1 VVDFNGDGRTDLIW
15 SLSGGRSITIWT
27 MQADGTVAASGT
39 LDGCGDPCTLFA
51 GTLDYNGDGHTDLFW
66 LDDDN
71 EGDKWWTLWRGQLD
85 GSVSR
90 EKVGLEP
97 GMNNYAPYF
106 ADINGDGST
115 DIFWDF
121 VDGDGRSK
129 GQRRLWLSKGDG
141 TFVVQT
147 NVNGRDGS
155 LVGYRPSFG
164 DFNGDGLPDILWVQ
178 TDSNGVSNGGGELW
192 LGKGDGTFTVPAGQG
207 SPPVG
212 YVPAIA
218 DFNSDGKADIMWDKR
233 SGSDTRSQ
241 GQRILWLSDGVPPDL
256 ITSVTTG
263 IGANAAITYKPLTD
277 NTVYTKGVSAVDPV
291 VDLQG
296 AMAAVARVDASNGIG
311 GTVGTGYAYAGAKVH
326 LDGRGFLGFQ
336 QMSVTDLQTGLVRTT
351 TYRQDYPYVSLVALD
366 TKRLGTA
373 TLNTTANTYEA
384 ASLGGTRFQVTLKQS
399 QSFSADLDGTVLPA
413 MSTSYTYGAY
423 GNATQIVVSSSDGFS
438 KTTTNTYANDPATW
452 LLGRL
457 TRASVTSLATPPAPP
472 PTGPTEVV
480 ISLSTNSLNLWDYIA
495 AKGLASL
502 GAWKVT
508 IASGVVIGSASSAVP
523 ALDTGLFPPGSTLSV
538 INNGTIVGAGGK
550 GGDGGACSSDSHN
563 TWGTPGLPGKLGG
576 TALRTQVPITI
587 ANNGSVWGGGGG
599 GGGGAPAGI
608 LTSSRGGG
616 GGGGGAGALPGGGG
630 SGGAGSSPGSPG
642 TAGTL
647 SNGGTGGSPGSS
659 AAGKGGSG
667 GGPGLV
673 GIAGSVG
680 GAQCGSGFAAGPGG
694 AAGPAVVGNSL
705 ITWTAVGDRRGPLN

>member
-1 VVDFNGDGRTDLIW
+1 LSDVVDFNGDGRTDLFWLIGT
-15 SLSGGRSITIWT
+15 SGITIWT
-27 MQADGTVAASGT
+27 TQADGTVAASGT

-106 ADINGDGST
+106 VDINGDGST

-121 VDGDGRSK
+121 IDGDGRSK

-147 NVNGRDGS
+147 NVNGRDGA
-155 LVGYRPSFG
+155 LVGYRPSFA

-178 TDSNGVSNGGGELW
+178 TDSNGVSSGGGELW
-192 LGKGDGTFTVPAGQG
+192 LGKGDGTFTIPGGQG

-212 YVPAIA
+212 YVPVIA
-218 DFNSDGKADIMWDKR
+218 DFNADGKADILWDKR

-241 GQRILWLSDGVPPDL
+241 GQRILWLSDGIPPDL

-263 IGANAAITYKPLTD
+263 IGASAAITYKPLTD
-277 NTVYTKGVSAVDPV
+277 GTVYAKGESAVDPV

-296 AMAAVARVDASNGIG
+296 AMSAVARVDASNGIG
-311 GTVGTGYAYAGAKVH
+311 GTVGTSYAYAGAKAH

-336 QMSVTDLQTGLVRTT
+336 QVSVTDLQTGLVRTT

-399 QSFSADLDGTVLPA
+399 QSFGADLDGSVLPA
-413 MSTSYTYGAY
+413 MTTTYTYGAY
-423 GNATQIVVSSSDGFS
+423 GNATQIVMASSDGFS
-438 KTTTNTYANDPATW
+438 KTTTNTYANDPTTW

-480 ISLSTNSLNLWDYIA
+480 ISASTNNLNLWDYIA
-495 AKGLASL
+495 SKGLASF
-502 GAWKVT
+502 GSWKVT
-508 IASGVVIGSASSAVP
+508 ISSGVVIGSASNAAP
-523 ALDTGLFPPGSTLSV
+523 ALDTGLFPPGSTLTLV
-538 INNGTIVGAGGK
+538 NNGTIVGAGGK
-550 GGDGGACSSDSHN
+550 GGEGANCSD
-563 TWGTPGLPGKLGG
+563 TTAIPGMPGTLGG
-576 TALRTQVPITI
+576 TALRTQVPLTFT
-587 ANNGSVWGGGGG
+587 NNGSIWGGGGG
-599 GGGGAPAGI
+599 GGGGGGTKI
-608 LTSSRGGG
+608 IFKIIGGG
-616 GGGGGAGALPGGGG
+616 GGGGGAGTLAGA
-630 SGGAGSSPGSPG
+630 GGAGSPGGSPG
-642 TAGTL
+642 TAG
-647 SNGGTGGSPGSS
+647 NGGAGGVSDGG
-659 AAGKGGSG
+659 GKGGTG

-673 GIAGSVG
+673 GTAGSG
-680 GAQCGSGFAAGPGG
+680 GSSCGSGSVAGVGG
-694 AAGPAVVGNSL
+694 AAGPAVIGNSL
-705 ITWTAVGDRRGPLN
+705 ITWTAIGDRRGTVN